1 MHIPE
6 DEAERRRL
14 NERGRE
20 ILRRKNGAVRPHRE
34 DGYVNLLNKYGT
46 KQDNSEAYKFE
57 REPVIPDMQLTGLYE
72 GNGLFSKIIDTP
84 AEEALKH
91 GFDLNLKSNEMNA
104 FVDEVLDDLEW
115 DEKATIAIKWARLY
129 GGALIVMLIDDGRGL
144 EEPVDWEHIRSID
157 ELRVYERSIVQPDYA
172 SLYQQDYGGKGV
184 GNRVSKFGQPE
195 YYYVSSIYGSFKVHE
210 SRCLVFR
217 NGVLPEQTSNA
228 TYLFWGMPEYVR
240 IRRALRETVTAH
252 TDSVKLLE
260 RSVQAIYSM
269 KGLASLL
276 TTDDGENQVLKRL
289 QLVDTSRG
297 LLNSIAID
305 SEGEQYDFKT
315 FQFSGVKDVI
325 DATCN
330 MLSAL
335 TNIPQTILFGRSPA
349 GMNATGDSDF
359 ESYYNFVEKIQRLM
373 LKRNLRT
380 LLDVVF
386 RAGIASGDVA
396 EEPDYKLE
404 FKPLWS
410 LSDTEQATVDQ
421 TKAQTALVKAQTA
434 QAYVDMQA
442 LDPTEVRRRLAS
454 DEEFD
459 VEDIISED
467 DEDDLLQSL
476 LGTEPSALSD
486 VEAARKNLEQG
497 QTPGGAEQSV
507 LAESHKDAANAENWV
522 TINGT
527 HVLIDENGVAQSGGK
542 LKGKEFKGAKS
553 QKSSEASKTS
563 PTEPPSAKNSPDA
576 VFAKTGYKPSYTQ
589 NEQWAMQTQEAAASY
604 LSEKCGYGYD
614 QCMGLI
620 GSGKAIDEAKNNINK
635 RYVDVAERYENASD
649 SQKRVMDLST
659 EDLARDQAEAW
670 ALNIDPSLNL
680 SSGWQ
685 RFVALHDLNDKPQ
698 ILDDNEFERVSN
710 QSEFGKLYRGVR
722 DGFNVS
728 ASDIIRDTMYGDKT
742 YIGQG
747 RPDGFYTSTQK
758 ETAVDYGHGN
768 YMTLCLSPKAKAIDE
783 QELNRLASTEYL
795 GIAPEVVA
803 YSLGYNAVVRR
814 NAPDGA
820 WVDNGSGKKQEDDH
834 IIFLTREAM
843 CFPESTSPRA
853 DAADTD
859 RGVGVLVVQDGRF
872 LCGTR
877 LKGGSVGGPGGH
889 IEAGE
894 SPEDAAIR
902 ETQEEFGIT
911 PKDLMPVAFLSDL
924 KPPYCPSHVFLCT
937 DFDGSIRCA
946 DGEMTSPGFITAEK
960 VAELS
965 TQNPERLFSPFAQSI
980 TALLDVLSSNP
991 GLTSEVQN
999 AKMKDRMDF
1008 NEADHPRD
1016 ENGQFA
1022 ESEGSSSGSIESGP
1036 AVSPEGENVPCT
1048 GFASPARLED
1058 HATRHGLA
1066 EMDFATKEEY
1076 QQKGI
1081 DFLKQPCGGDVIGYA
1096 RPDGVVV
1103 RFNTKTTEYATGVP
1117 GGPLKTYMKAKCNR
1131 KTGEARPE
1139 VAMKYY
1145 EFNREKDLKEED
1157 DEQGS

>member
-91 GFDLNLKSNEMNA
+91 GFDLNLKSDELNA
-104 FVDEVLDDLEW
+104 FVEDALDDLEW
-115 DEKATIAIKWARLY
+115 EERAATAIKWTRLY

-410 LSDTEQATVDQ
+410 LSDTEQAAVDQ

-476 LGTEPSALSD
+476 LGTEPSTMSD
-486 VEAARKNLEQG
+486 VEAAQKNIEQG
-497 QTPGGAEQSV
+497 QAPGGEEQS
-507 LAESHKDAANAENWV
+507 A
-522 TINGT
+522 T
-527 HVLIDENGVAQSGGK
+527 VA
-542 LKGKEFKGAKS
+542 
-553 QKSSEASKTS
+553 
-563 PTEPPSAKNSPDA
+563 PTATPPTTN
-576 VFAKTGYKPSYTQ
+576 
-589 NEQWAMQTQEAAASY
+589 
-604 LSEKCGYGYD
+604 
-614 QCMGLI
+614 
-620 GSGKAIDEAKNNINK
+620 
-635 RYVDVAERYENASD
+635 
-649 SQKRVMDLST
+649 
-659 EDLARDQAEAW
+659 
-670 ALNIDPSLNL
+670 
-680 SSGWQ
+680 
-685 RFVALHDLNDKPQ
+685 
-698 ILDDNEFERVSN
+698 
-710 QSEFGKLYRGVR
+710 
-722 DGFNVS
+722 
-728 ASDIIRDTMYGDKT
+728 
-742 YIGQG
+742 
-747 RPDGFYTSTQK
+747 
-758 ETAVDYGHGN
+758 
-768 YMTLCLSPKAKAIDE
+768 
-783 QELNRLASTEYL
+783 
-795 GIAPEVVA
+795 
-803 YSLGYNAVVRR
+803 
-814 NAPDGA
+814 
-820 WVDNGSGKKQEDDH
+820 
-834 IIFLTREAM
+834 
-843 CFPESTSPRA
+843 A
-853 DAADTD
+853 DATDTD
-859 RGVGVLVVQDGRF
+859 YGVGVLVVQDGRF

-877 LKGGSVGGPGGH
+877 LKGGSGGGPGGH

-965 TQNPERLFSPFAQSI
+965 TQNPERLFPPFAQSI

-991 GLTSEVQN
+991 GLTSDAQN

-1022 ESEGSSSGSIESGP
+1022 EGEGSSSGSTESGP

-1066 EMDFATKEEY
+1066 EMGFATKEEY

>member
-91 GFDLNLKSNEMNA
+91 GFDLNLKSDELNA
-104 FVDEVLDDLEW
+104 FVEDALDDLEW
-115 DEKATIAIKWARLY
+115 EEKAATAIKWARLY

-157 ELRVYERSIVQPDYA
+157 ELRVYERSIVQPDYT

-410 LSDTEQATVDQ
+410 LSDTEQAAVDQ

-476 LGTEPSALSD
+476 LGTEPSTMSD
-486 VEAARKNLEQG
+486 VEAAQKNIEQG
-497 QTPGGAEQSV
+497 QAPGGEEQS
-507 LAESHKDAANAENWV
+507 A
-522 TINGT
+522 T
-527 HVLIDENGVAQSGGK
+527 VA
-542 LKGKEFKGAKS
+542 
-553 QKSSEASKTS
+553 
-563 PTEPPSAKNSPDA
+563 PTATPPATN
-576 VFAKTGYKPSYTQ
+576 
-589 NEQWAMQTQEAAASY
+589 
-604 LSEKCGYGYD
+604 
-614 QCMGLI
+614 
-620 GSGKAIDEAKNNINK
+620 
-635 RYVDVAERYENASD
+635 
-649 SQKRVMDLST
+649 
-659 EDLARDQAEAW
+659 
-670 ALNIDPSLNL
+670 
-680 SSGWQ
+680 
-685 RFVALHDLNDKPQ
+685 
-698 ILDDNEFERVSN
+698 
-710 QSEFGKLYRGVR
+710 
-722 DGFNVS
+722 
-728 ASDIIRDTMYGDKT
+728 
-742 YIGQG
+742 
-747 RPDGFYTSTQK
+747 
-758 ETAVDYGHGN
+758 
-768 YMTLCLSPKAKAIDE
+768 
-783 QELNRLASTEYL
+783 
-795 GIAPEVVA
+795 
-803 YSLGYNAVVRR
+803 
-814 NAPDGA
+814 
-820 WVDNGSGKKQEDDH
+820 
-834 IIFLTREAM
+834 
-843 CFPESTSPRA
+843 A
-853 DAADTD
+853 DATDTD
-859 RGVGVLVVQDGRF
+859 YGVGVLVVQDGRF

-965 TQNPERLFSPFAQSI
+965 TQNPERLFPPFAQSI
-980 TALLDVLSSNP
+980 TALFDVLSSNP
-991 GLTSEVQN
+991 GLTSDAQN

-1022 ESEGSSSGSIESGP
+1022 EGEGSSSGSTESGP
-1036 AVSPEGENVPCT
+1036 AASPEGENVPCT

-1066 EMDFATKEEY
+1066 EMGFATKEEY

>member
-91 GFDLNLKSNEMNA
+91 GFDLNLKSDELNA
-104 FVDEVLDDLEW
+104 FVEDALDDLEW
-115 DEKATIAIKWARLY
+115 EERAATAIKWARLY

-467 DEDDLLQSL
+467 DEDNLLQSL
-476 LGTEPSALSD
+476 LGTEPSTMSD
-486 VEAARKNLEQG
+486 VEAAQKNIEQG
-497 QTPGGAEQSV
+497 QAPGGEEQS
-507 LAESHKDAANAENWV
+507 A
-522 TINGT
+522 T
-527 HVLIDENGVAQSGGK
+527 VA
-542 LKGKEFKGAKS
+542 
-553 QKSSEASKTS
+553 
-563 PTEPPSAKNSPDA
+563 PTATPPTTN
-576 VFAKTGYKPSYTQ
+576 
-589 NEQWAMQTQEAAASY
+589 
-604 LSEKCGYGYD
+604 
-614 QCMGLI
+614 
-620 GSGKAIDEAKNNINK
+620 
-635 RYVDVAERYENASD
+635 
-649 SQKRVMDLST
+649 
-659 EDLARDQAEAW
+659 
-670 ALNIDPSLNL
+670 
-680 SSGWQ
+680 
-685 RFVALHDLNDKPQ
+685 
-698 ILDDNEFERVSN
+698 
-710 QSEFGKLYRGVR
+710 
-722 DGFNVS
+722 
-728 ASDIIRDTMYGDKT
+728 
-742 YIGQG
+742 
-747 RPDGFYTSTQK
+747 
-758 ETAVDYGHGN
+758 
-768 YMTLCLSPKAKAIDE
+768 
-783 QELNRLASTEYL
+783 
-795 GIAPEVVA
+795 
-803 YSLGYNAVVRR
+803 
-814 NAPDGA
+814 
-820 WVDNGSGKKQEDDH
+820 
-834 IIFLTREAM
+834 
-843 CFPESTSPRA
+843 A

-859 RGVGVLVVQDGRF
+859 YGVGVLVVQDGRF

-902 ETQEEFGIT
+902 ETREEFGIT

-937 DFDGSIRCA
+937 DFNGSIRCA

-965 TQNPERLFSPFAQSI
+965 TQNPERLFPPFAQSI
-980 TALLDVLSSNP
+980 TALLDALSSNP
-991 GLTSEVQN
+991 GLTSDAQN

-1022 ESEGSSSGSIESGP
+1022 EGEGSSSGSTESGP

-1066 EMDFATKEEY
+1066 EMGFATKEEY

-1145 EFNREKDLKEED
+1145 EFNREKDLKEVD

>member
-91 GFDLNLKSNEMNA
+91 GFDLNLKSDELNA
-104 FVDEVLDDLEW
+104 FVEDALDDLEW
-115 DEKATIAIKWARLY
+115 EEKAATAIKWARLY

-386 RAGIASGDVA
+386 RAGIASGDVT

-404 FKPLWS
+404 FNPLWS

-476 LGTEPSALSD
+476 LGTEPSTMSD
-486 VEAARKNLEQG
+486 VEAAQKNIEQG
-497 QTPGGAEQSV
+497 QAPGGEEQSATV
-507 LAESHKDAANAENWV
+507 APTATPPTTNVDA
-522 TINGT
+522 T
-527 HVLIDENGVAQSGGK
+527 
-542 LKGKEFKGAKS
+542 
-553 QKSSEASKTS
+553 
-563 PTEPPSAKNSPDA
+563 
-576 VFAKTGYKPSYTQ
+576 
-589 NEQWAMQTQEAAASY
+589 
-604 LSEKCGYGYD
+604 
-614 QCMGLI
+614 
-620 GSGKAIDEAKNNINK
+620 
-635 RYVDVAERYENASD
+635 
-649 SQKRVMDLST
+649 
-659 EDLARDQAEAW
+659 
-670 ALNIDPSLNL
+670 
-680 SSGWQ
+680 
-685 RFVALHDLNDKPQ
+685 
-698 ILDDNEFERVSN
+698 
-710 QSEFGKLYRGVR
+710 
-722 DGFNVS
+722 
-728 ASDIIRDTMYGDKT
+728 
-742 YIGQG
+742 
-747 RPDGFYTSTQK
+747 
-758 ETAVDYGHGN
+758 
-768 YMTLCLSPKAKAIDE
+768 
-783 QELNRLASTEYL
+783 
-795 GIAPEVVA
+795 
-803 YSLGYNAVVRR
+803 
-814 NAPDGA
+814 
-820 WVDNGSGKKQEDDH
+820 
-834 IIFLTREAM
+834 
-843 CFPESTSPRA
+843 
-853 DAADTD
+853 DTD
-859 RGVGVLVVQDGRF
+859 YGVGVLVVQDGRF

-965 TQNPERLFSPFAQSI
+965 TQNPERLFPPFAQSI

-991 GLTSEVQN
+991 GLTSDAQN
-999 AKMKDRMDF
+999 AKMKNRMDF

-1022 ESEGSSSGSIESGP
+1022 EGEGSSSGSTESGP

-1066 EMDFATKEEY
+1066 EMGFATKEEY

-1145 EFNREKDLKEED
+1145 EFNREKDLKEVD

>member
-91 GFDLNLKSNEMNA
+91 GFDLNLKSDELNA
-104 FVDEVLDDLEW
+104 FVEDALDDLEW
-115 DEKATIAIKWARLY
+115 EEKAATAIKWARLY

-410 LSDTEQATVDQ
+410 LSDTEQAAVDQ

-476 LGTEPSALSD
+476 LGTEPSAMSD
-486 VEAARKNLEQG
+486 VEAAQKNIEQG
-497 QTPGGAEQSV
+497 QAPGGEEQS
-507 LAESHKDAANAENWV
+507 A
-522 TINGT
+522 T
-527 HVLIDENGVAQSGGK
+527 VA
-542 LKGKEFKGAKS
+542 
-553 QKSSEASKTS
+553 
-563 PTEPPSAKNSPDA
+563 PTATPPTTN
-576 VFAKTGYKPSYTQ
+576 
-589 NEQWAMQTQEAAASY
+589 
-604 LSEKCGYGYD
+604 
-614 QCMGLI
+614 
-620 GSGKAIDEAKNNINK
+620 
-635 RYVDVAERYENASD
+635 
-649 SQKRVMDLST
+649 
-659 EDLARDQAEAW
+659 
-670 ALNIDPSLNL
+670 
-680 SSGWQ
+680 
-685 RFVALHDLNDKPQ
+685 
-698 ILDDNEFERVSN
+698 
-710 QSEFGKLYRGVR
+710 
-722 DGFNVS
+722 
-728 ASDIIRDTMYGDKT
+728 
-742 YIGQG
+742 
-747 RPDGFYTSTQK
+747 
-758 ETAVDYGHGN
+758 
-768 YMTLCLSPKAKAIDE
+768 
-783 QELNRLASTEYL
+783 
-795 GIAPEVVA
+795 
-803 YSLGYNAVVRR
+803 
-814 NAPDGA
+814 
-820 WVDNGSGKKQEDDH
+820 
-834 IIFLTREAM
+834 
-843 CFPESTSPRA
+843 A
-853 DAADTD
+853 DATDTD
-859 RGVGVLVVQDGRF
+859 YGVGVLVVQDGRF

-965 TQNPERLFSPFAQSI
+965 TQNPERLFLPFAQSI

-991 GLTSEVQN
+991 GLTSDAQN

-1016 ENGQFA
+1016 ESGQFA
-1022 ESEGSSSGSIESGP
+1022 EGEGSSSGSTESGP

-1066 EMDFATKEEY
+1066 DMGFATKEEY

-1131 KTGEARPE
+1131 KTGEERPE

-1145 EFNREKDLKEED
+1145 EFNREKDLKEVD

>member
-91 GFDLNLKSNEMNA
+91 GFDLNLKSDEVNA
-104 FVDEVLDDLEW
+104 FVEDALDDLEW
-115 DEKATIAIKWARLY
+115 EEKAATAIKWARLY

-380 LLDVVF
+380 LLDIVF
-386 RAGIASGDVA
+386 RAGIASGDVT

-404 FKPLWS
+404 FNPLWS

-467 DEDDLLQSL
+467 DENDLLQSL
-476 LGTEPSALSD
+476 LGTEPSAMSD
-486 VEAARKNLEQG
+486 VEAAQKNIEQG
-497 QTPGGAEQSV
+497 QAPGGEEQS
-507 LAESHKDAANAENWV
+507 A
-522 TINGT
+522 T
-527 HVLIDENGVAQSGGK
+527 VA
-542 LKGKEFKGAKS
+542 
-553 QKSSEASKTS
+553 
-563 PTEPPSAKNSPDA
+563 PTATPPTTN
-576 VFAKTGYKPSYTQ
+576 
-589 NEQWAMQTQEAAASY
+589 
-604 LSEKCGYGYD
+604 
-614 QCMGLI
+614 
-620 GSGKAIDEAKNNINK
+620 
-635 RYVDVAERYENASD
+635 
-649 SQKRVMDLST
+649 
-659 EDLARDQAEAW
+659 
-670 ALNIDPSLNL
+670 
-680 SSGWQ
+680 
-685 RFVALHDLNDKPQ
+685 
-698 ILDDNEFERVSN
+698 
-710 QSEFGKLYRGVR
+710 
-722 DGFNVS
+722 
-728 ASDIIRDTMYGDKT
+728 
-742 YIGQG
+742 
-747 RPDGFYTSTQK
+747 
-758 ETAVDYGHGN
+758 
-768 YMTLCLSPKAKAIDE
+768 
-783 QELNRLASTEYL
+783 
-795 GIAPEVVA
+795 
-803 YSLGYNAVVRR
+803 
-814 NAPDGA
+814 
-820 WVDNGSGKKQEDDH
+820 
-834 IIFLTREAM
+834 
-843 CFPESTSPRA
+843 A

-859 RGVGVLVVQDGRF
+859 CGVGVLVVQDGRF

-937 DFDGSIRCA
+937 DFDGSIRCT

-965 TQNPERLFSPFAQSI
+965 TQNPERLFPPFAQSI
-980 TALLDVLSSNP
+980 TTLLDVLSSNP
-991 GLTSEVQN
+991 GLTSDAQN

-1022 ESEGSSSGSIESGP
+1022 EGEGSSSGSTESGP

-1066 EMDFATKEEY
+1066 EMGFATKEEY

-1131 KTGEARPE
+1131 KTGEAQPE

>member
-91 GFDLNLKSNEMNA
+91 GFDLNLKSDELNA
-104 FVDEVLDDLEW
+104 FVEDALDDLEW
-115 DEKATIAIKWARLY
+115 EERAATAIKWARLY

-184 GNRVSKFGQPE
+184 GNRESKFGQPE

-476 LGTEPSALSD
+476 LGTEPSTMSD
-486 VEAARKNLEQG
+486 VEATQKNIEQG
-497 QTPGGAEQSV
+497 KAPGGEEQS
-507 LAESHKDAANAENWV
+507 A
-522 TINGT
+522 T
-527 HVLIDENGVAQSGGK
+527 VA
-542 LKGKEFKGAKS
+542 
-553 QKSSEASKTS
+553 
-563 PTEPPSAKNSPDA
+563 PTATPPTTN
-576 VFAKTGYKPSYTQ
+576 
-589 NEQWAMQTQEAAASY
+589 
-604 LSEKCGYGYD
+604 
-614 QCMGLI
+614 
-620 GSGKAIDEAKNNINK
+620 
-635 RYVDVAERYENASD
+635 
-649 SQKRVMDLST
+649 
-659 EDLARDQAEAW
+659 
-670 ALNIDPSLNL
+670 
-680 SSGWQ
+680 
-685 RFVALHDLNDKPQ
+685 
-698 ILDDNEFERVSN
+698 
-710 QSEFGKLYRGVR
+710 
-722 DGFNVS
+722 
-728 ASDIIRDTMYGDKT
+728 
-742 YIGQG
+742 
-747 RPDGFYTSTQK
+747 
-758 ETAVDYGHGN
+758 
-768 YMTLCLSPKAKAIDE
+768 
-783 QELNRLASTEYL
+783 
-795 GIAPEVVA
+795 
-803 YSLGYNAVVRR
+803 
-814 NAPDGA
+814 
-820 WVDNGSGKKQEDDH
+820 
-834 IIFLTREAM
+834 
-843 CFPESTSPRA
+843 A

-859 RGVGVLVVQDGRF
+859 YGVGVLVVQDGRF

-889 IEAGE
+889 MEAGE

-902 ETQEEFGIT
+902 ETREEFGIT

-946 DGEMTSPGFITAEK
+946 DGEMASPGFITAEK

-965 TQNPERLFSPFAQSI
+965 TQNPERLFPPFAQSI
-980 TALLDVLSSNP
+980 AALLDVLSSNP
-991 GLTSEVQN
+991 GLTSDAQN

-1022 ESEGSSSGSIESGP
+1022 EGEGSSSGSTESGP
-1036 AVSPEGENVPCT
+1036 AVSPEGENASCK
-1048 GFASPARLED
+1048 GFAAPEKKTVHFTKHGAEFGFSTED
-1058 HATRHGLA
+1058 
-1066 EMDFATKEEY
+1066 EY
-1076 QQKGI
+1076 EAAADK
-1081 DFLKQPCGGDVIGYA
+1081 FLQQPCGGDVIGYST
-1096 RPDGVVV
+1096 PKGKIV
-1103 RFNTKTTEYATGVP
+1103 RFNVKTTEYASGFP
-1117 GGPLKTYMKAKCNR
+1117 GQNICTYMKPKCGSGGVAK
-1131 KTGEARPE
+1131 PDM
-1139 VAMKYY
+1139 AMAYY
-1145 EFNREKDLKEED
+1145 NKFKEKD
-1157 DEQGS
+1157 GV

>member
-91 GFDLNLKSNEMNA
+91 GFDLNLKSDELNA
-104 FVDEVLDDLEW
+104 FVEDALDDLEW
-115 DEKATIAIKWARLY
+115 EERAATAIKWARLY

-410 LSDTEQATVDQ
+410 LSDTEQAAVDQ

-476 LGTEPSALSD
+476 LGTEPSTMSD
-486 VEAARKNLEQG
+486 VEAAQKNIEQG
-497 QTPGGAEQSV
+497 QAPGGEEQS
-507 LAESHKDAANAENWV
+507 A
-522 TINGT
+522 T
-527 HVLIDENGVAQSGGK
+527 VA
-542 LKGKEFKGAKS
+542 
-553 QKSSEASKTS
+553 
-563 PTEPPSAKNSPDA
+563 PTATPPATN
-576 VFAKTGYKPSYTQ
+576 
-589 NEQWAMQTQEAAASY
+589 
-604 LSEKCGYGYD
+604 
-614 QCMGLI
+614 
-620 GSGKAIDEAKNNINK
+620 
-635 RYVDVAERYENASD
+635 
-649 SQKRVMDLST
+649 
-659 EDLARDQAEAW
+659 
-670 ALNIDPSLNL
+670 
-680 SSGWQ
+680 
-685 RFVALHDLNDKPQ
+685 
-698 ILDDNEFERVSN
+698 
-710 QSEFGKLYRGVR
+710 
-722 DGFNVS
+722 
-728 ASDIIRDTMYGDKT
+728 
-742 YIGQG
+742 
-747 RPDGFYTSTQK
+747 
-758 ETAVDYGHGN
+758 
-768 YMTLCLSPKAKAIDE
+768 
-783 QELNRLASTEYL
+783 
-795 GIAPEVVA
+795 
-803 YSLGYNAVVRR
+803 
-814 NAPDGA
+814 
-820 WVDNGSGKKQEDDH
+820 
-834 IIFLTREAM
+834 
-843 CFPESTSPRA
+843 A
-853 DAADTD
+853 DATDTD
-859 RGVGVLVVQDGRF
+859 YGVGVLVVQDGRF

-946 DGEMTSPGFITAEK
+946 DGEMISPGFITAEK

-965 TQNPERLFSPFAQSI
+965 TQNPERLFPPFAQSI

-991 GLTSEVQN
+991 GLTSDAQN

-1022 ESEGSSSGSIESGP
+1022 EGEGSGSGSTESGP

-1066 EMDFATKEEY
+1066 EMGFATKEEY

-1117 GGPLKTYMKAKCNR
+1117 GGLLKTYMKAKCNR

-1145 EFNREKDLKEED
+1145 EFNKEKDLKEED

>member
-115 DEKATIAIKWARLY
+115 DEKATTAIKWARLY

-386 RAGIASGDVA
+386 RAGIASGEVA

-404 FKPLWS
+404 FKPMWS
-410 LSDTEQATVDQ
+410 LSDTEQAAVDQ

-476 LGTEPSALSD
+476 LGTEPSAMSD
-486 VEAARKNLEQG
+486 VEAAQKNIEQG
-497 QTPGGAEQSV
+497 QAPGGEEQS
-507 LAESHKDAANAENWV
+507 A
-522 TINGT
+522 T
-527 HVLIDENGVAQSGGK
+527 VA
-542 LKGKEFKGAKS
+542 
-553 QKSSEASKTS
+553 
-563 PTEPPSAKNSPDA
+563 PTATPPTTN
-576 VFAKTGYKPSYTQ
+576 
-589 NEQWAMQTQEAAASY
+589 
-604 LSEKCGYGYD
+604 
-614 QCMGLI
+614 
-620 GSGKAIDEAKNNINK
+620 
-635 RYVDVAERYENASD
+635 
-649 SQKRVMDLST
+649 
-659 EDLARDQAEAW
+659 
-670 ALNIDPSLNL
+670 
-680 SSGWQ
+680 
-685 RFVALHDLNDKPQ
+685 
-698 ILDDNEFERVSN
+698 
-710 QSEFGKLYRGVR
+710 
-722 DGFNVS
+722 
-728 ASDIIRDTMYGDKT
+728 
-742 YIGQG
+742 
-747 RPDGFYTSTQK
+747 
-758 ETAVDYGHGN
+758 
-768 YMTLCLSPKAKAIDE
+768 
-783 QELNRLASTEYL
+783 
-795 GIAPEVVA
+795 
-803 YSLGYNAVVRR
+803 
-814 NAPDGA
+814 
-820 WVDNGSGKKQEDDH
+820 
-834 IIFLTREAM
+834 
-843 CFPESTSPRA
+843 A

-859 RGVGVLVVQDGRF
+859 YGVGVLVVQDGRF

-965 TQNPERLFSPFAQSI
+965 TQNPERLFLPFAQSI

-991 GLTSEVQN
+991 GLTSDAQN

-1022 ESEGSSSGSIESGP
+1022 EGKGSSSGSTESGP

-1066 EMDFATKEEY
+1066 DMGFATKEEY

>member
-91 GFDLNLKSNEMNA
+91 GFDLNLKSDELNA
-104 FVDEVLDDLEW
+104 FVEDALDDLEW
-115 DEKATIAIKWARLY
+115 EEKAATAIKWARLY

-386 RAGIASGDVA
+386 RAGIASGDVT

-404 FKPLWS
+404 FNPLWS
-410 LSDTEQATVDQ
+410 LSDTEQAAVDQ

-467 DEDDLLQSL
+467 DEDDLVQSL
-476 LGTEPSALSD
+476 LGTEPSAMSD
-486 VEAARKNLEQG
+486 VEAAQKNLEQG
-497 QTPGGAEQSV
+497 QAPGGEEQS
-507 LAESHKDAANAENWV
+507 A
-522 TINGT
+522 T
-527 HVLIDENGVAQSGGK
+527 VA
-542 LKGKEFKGAKS
+542 
-553 QKSSEASKTS
+553 
-563 PTEPPSAKNSPDA
+563 PTATPPTTN
-576 VFAKTGYKPSYTQ
+576 
-589 NEQWAMQTQEAAASY
+589 
-604 LSEKCGYGYD
+604 
-614 QCMGLI
+614 
-620 GSGKAIDEAKNNINK
+620 
-635 RYVDVAERYENASD
+635 
-649 SQKRVMDLST
+649 
-659 EDLARDQAEAW
+659 
-670 ALNIDPSLNL
+670 
-680 SSGWQ
+680 
-685 RFVALHDLNDKPQ
+685 
-698 ILDDNEFERVSN
+698 
-710 QSEFGKLYRGVR
+710 
-722 DGFNVS
+722 
-728 ASDIIRDTMYGDKT
+728 
-742 YIGQG
+742 
-747 RPDGFYTSTQK
+747 
-758 ETAVDYGHGN
+758 
-768 YMTLCLSPKAKAIDE
+768 
-783 QELNRLASTEYL
+783 
-795 GIAPEVVA
+795 
-803 YSLGYNAVVRR
+803 
-814 NAPDGA
+814 
-820 WVDNGSGKKQEDDH
+820 
-834 IIFLTREAM
+834 
-843 CFPESTSPRA
+843 A
-853 DAADTD
+853 DATDTD
-859 RGVGVLVVQDGRF
+859 YGVGVLVVQDGRF

-902 ETQEEFGIT
+902 ETREEFGIT

-946 DGEMTSPGFITAEK
+946 DGEMASPGFITAEK

-965 TQNPERLFSPFAQSI
+965 TQNPERLFPPFAKSI

-991 GLTSEVQN
+991 GLTSEAQN

-1016 ENGQFA
+1016 ESGQFA
-1022 ESEGSSSGSIESGP
+1022 ESEGRGSGSAESGP
-1036 AVSPEGENVPCT
+1036 AVSPEGENAPCT
-1048 GFASPARLED
+1048 GFASSARLED

-1066 EMDFATKEEY
+1066 EMGCATKEEY

-1081 DFLKQPCGGDVIGYA
+1081 DFLKQPCDGDVVGYA

-1139 VAMKYY
+1139 AAMKYY
-1145 EFNREKDLKEED
+1145 EFNRGKDLKEED

>member
-91 GFDLNLKSNEMNA
+91 GFDLNLKSDELNA
-104 FVDEVLDDLEW
+104 FVEDALDDLEW
-115 DEKATIAIKWARLY
+115 EEKAATAIKWARLY

-410 LSDTEQATVDQ
+410 LSDTEQAAVDQ

-476 LGTEPSALSD
+476 LGTEPSTMSD
-486 VEAARKNLEQG
+486 VEAAQKNIEQG
-497 QTPGGAEQSV
+497 QAPGGEEQS
-507 LAESHKDAANAENWV
+507 
-522 TINGT
+522 TT
-527 HVLIDENGVAQSGGK
+527 VA
-542 LKGKEFKGAKS
+542 
-553 QKSSEASKTS
+553 
-563 PTEPPSAKNSPDA
+563 PTATPPTTN
-576 VFAKTGYKPSYTQ
+576 
-589 NEQWAMQTQEAAASY
+589 
-604 LSEKCGYGYD
+604 
-614 QCMGLI
+614 
-620 GSGKAIDEAKNNINK
+620 
-635 RYVDVAERYENASD
+635 
-649 SQKRVMDLST
+649 
-659 EDLARDQAEAW
+659 
-670 ALNIDPSLNL
+670 
-680 SSGWQ
+680 
-685 RFVALHDLNDKPQ
+685 
-698 ILDDNEFERVSN
+698 
-710 QSEFGKLYRGVR
+710 
-722 DGFNVS
+722 
-728 ASDIIRDTMYGDKT
+728 
-742 YIGQG
+742 
-747 RPDGFYTSTQK
+747 
-758 ETAVDYGHGN
+758 
-768 YMTLCLSPKAKAIDE
+768 
-783 QELNRLASTEYL
+783 
-795 GIAPEVVA
+795 
-803 YSLGYNAVVRR
+803 
-814 NAPDGA
+814 
-820 WVDNGSGKKQEDDH
+820 
-834 IIFLTREAM
+834 
-843 CFPESTSPRA
+843 A
-853 DAADTD
+853 DATDTD
-859 RGVGVLVVQDGRF
+859 YGVGVLVVQDGRF

-965 TQNPERLFSPFAQSI
+965 TQNPERLFPPFAQSI

-991 GLTSEVQN
+991 GLTSDAQN

-1022 ESEGSSSGSIESGP
+1022 EGEGSSSGSTESGP

-1066 EMDFATKEEY
+1066 EMGFATKEEY

-1117 GGPLKTYMKAKCNR
+1117 GGLLKTYMKAKCNR

-1145 EFNREKDLKEED
+1145 EFNKEKDLKEED

>member
-91 GFDLNLKSNEMNA
+91 GFDLNLKSDELNA
-104 FVDEVLDDLEW
+104 FVEDALDDLEW
-115 DEKATIAIKWARLY
+115 EERAATAIKWARLY

-195 YYYVSSIYGSFKVHE
+195 YYFVSSIYGSFKVHE

-410 LSDTEQATVDQ
+410 LSDTEQAAVDQ

-476 LGTEPSALSD
+476 LGTEPSTMSD
-486 VEAARKNLEQG
+486 VEAAQKNIEQG
-497 QTPGGAEQSV
+497 QAPGGEEQS
-507 LAESHKDAANAENWV
+507 A
-522 TINGT
+522 T
-527 HVLIDENGVAQSGGK
+527 VA
-542 LKGKEFKGAKS
+542 
-553 QKSSEASKTS
+553 
-563 PTEPPSAKNSPDA
+563 PTATPPATN
-576 VFAKTGYKPSYTQ
+576 
-589 NEQWAMQTQEAAASY
+589 
-604 LSEKCGYGYD
+604 
-614 QCMGLI
+614 
-620 GSGKAIDEAKNNINK
+620 
-635 RYVDVAERYENASD
+635 
-649 SQKRVMDLST
+649 
-659 EDLARDQAEAW
+659 
-670 ALNIDPSLNL
+670 
-680 SSGWQ
+680 
-685 RFVALHDLNDKPQ
+685 
-698 ILDDNEFERVSN
+698 
-710 QSEFGKLYRGVR
+710 
-722 DGFNVS
+722 
-728 ASDIIRDTMYGDKT
+728 
-742 YIGQG
+742 
-747 RPDGFYTSTQK
+747 
-758 ETAVDYGHGN
+758 
-768 YMTLCLSPKAKAIDE
+768 
-783 QELNRLASTEYL
+783 
-795 GIAPEVVA
+795 
-803 YSLGYNAVVRR
+803 
-814 NAPDGA
+814 
-820 WVDNGSGKKQEDDH
+820 
-834 IIFLTREAM
+834 
-843 CFPESTSPRA
+843 A
-853 DAADTD
+853 DATDTD
-859 RGVGVLVVQDGRF
+859 YGVGVLVVQDGRF

-937 DFDGSIRCA
+937 DFDGSIQCA

-965 TQNPERLFSPFAQSI
+965 TQNPERLFPPFAQSI
-980 TALLDVLSSNP
+980 IALLDVLSSNP
-991 GLTSEVQN
+991 GLTSDAQN

-1022 ESEGSSSGSIESGP
+1022 EGEGSSSGSTESGP

-1066 EMDFATKEEY
+1066 EMGFATKEEY

-1145 EFNREKDLKEED
+1145 EFNREKDLKEEN

>member
-91 GFDLNLKSNEMNA
+91 GFDLNLKSDELNA
-104 FVDEVLDDLEW
+104 FVEDALDDLEW
-115 DEKATIAIKWARLY
+115 EEKAATAIKWARLY

-210 SRCLVFR
+210 NRCLVFR

-410 LSDTEQATVDQ
+410 LSDTEQAAVDQ

-476 LGTEPSALSD
+476 LGTEPSAMSD
-486 VEAARKNLEQG
+486 VEAAQKNIEQG
-497 QTPGGAEQSV
+497 QAPGGEEQSATV
-507 LAESHKDAANAENWV
+507 APTATPPTTNADAAEDENWV

-527 HVLIDENGVAQSGGK
+527 HVLIDENGVAQGGGK
-542 LKGKEFKGAKS
+542 LKGMSFKDAKS
-553 QKSSEASKTS
+553 QKGHSSETKSTAFS
-563 PTEPPSAKNSPDA
+563 PATKGLDESYTGSLDAARKFNKQLYESHPEAFGSEDVFDENCRAVYDKRFGSVKFLYENAEGEEKNLYKKVSFEEWKKMDYENQA
-576 VFAKTGYKPSYTQ
+576 HSYVDYDDFKKSYTDYYNEYAEKGSVVDGLNIYHNGAAKTGY
-589 NEQWAMQTQEAAASY
+589 
-604 LSEKCGYGYD
+604 
-614 QCMGLI
+614 
-620 GSGKAIDEAKNNINK
+620 GKAKGARKELDEK
-635 RYVDVAERYENASD
+635 YG
-649 SQKRVMDLST
+649 LSKF
-659 EDLARDQAEAW
+659 
-670 ALNIDPSLNL
+670 I
-680 SSGWQ
+680 
-685 RFVALHDLNDKPQ
+685 
-698 ILDDNEFERVSN
+698 DDNPDIHYS
-710 QSEFGKLYRGVR
+710 GGTLYRGVKSNASQVKQIQKALESGGTIDMR
-722 DGFNVS
+722 GCSSWTTQEYIAKDFCENSLKGS
-728 ASDIIRDTMYGDKT
+728 ASAKHVVFIEEGNKERNAMPYPYSSTGFMIQNEVLYSGTAKFKPVKAEEKDGTMYV
-742 YIGQG
+742 Y
-747 RPDGFYTSTQK
+747 
-758 ETAVDYGHGN
+758 V
-768 YMTLCLSPKAKAIDE
+768 
-783 QELNRLASTEYL
+783 
-795 GIAPEVVA
+795 
-803 YSLGYNAVVRR
+803 
-814 NAPDGA
+814 
-820 WVDNGSGKKQEDDH
+820 
-834 IIFLTREAM
+834 
-843 CFPESTSPRA
+843 
-853 DAADTD
+853 
-859 RGVGVLVVQDGRF
+859 
-872 LCGTR
+872 
-877 LKGGSVGGPGGH
+877 
-889 IEAGE
+889 
-894 SPEDAAIR
+894 
-902 ETQEEFGIT
+902 
-911 PKDLMPVAFLSDL
+911 
-924 KPPYCPSHVFLCT
+924 
-937 DFDGSIRCA
+937 
-946 DGEMTSPGFITAEK
+946 
-960 VAELS
+960 
-965 TQNPERLFSPFAQSI
+965 
-980 TALLDVLSSNP
+980 
-991 GLTSEVQN
+991 
-999 AKMKDRMDF
+999 
-1008 NEADHPRD
+1008 
-1016 ENGQFA
+1016 
-1022 ESEGSSSGSIESGP
+1022 ESE
-1036 AVSPEGENVPCT
+1036 
-1048 GFASPARLED
+1048 
-1058 HATRHGLA
+1058 
-1066 EMDFATKEEY
+1066 
-1076 QQKGI
+1076 
-1081 DFLKQPCGGDVIGYA
+1081 
-1096 RPDGVVV
+1096 
-1103 RFNTKTTEYATGVP
+1103 
-1117 GGPLKTYMKAKCNR
+1117 
-1131 KTGEARPE
+1131 
-1139 VAMKYY
+1139 
-1145 EFNREKDLKEED
+1145 
-1157 DEQGS
+1157 

>member
-91 GFDLNLKSNEMNA
+91 GFDLNLKSDEVNA
-104 FVDEVLDDLEW
+104 FVEDALDDLEW
-115 DEKATIAIKWARLY
+115 EEKAATAIKWARLY

-410 LSDTEQATVDQ
+410 LSDTEQAAVDQ
-421 TKAQTALVKAQTA
+421 TKAQTEQIKAQTA
-434 QAYVDMQA
+434 QLYVDMQA
-442 LDPTEVRRRLAS
+442 VDPSEVRSRLAS

-459 VEDIISED
+459 VEDIISGD
-467 DEDDLLQSL
+467 DENDLLKSL
-476 LGTEPSALSD
+476 LGTEPNAMSD
-486 VEAARKNLEQG
+486 VEAAQRNLEQA
-497 QTPGGAEQSV
+497 QAPGGAEQSIQ
-507 LAESHKDAANAENWV
+507 AAPPPAAN
-522 TINGT
+522 
-527 HVLIDENGVAQSGGK
+527 
-542 LKGKEFKGAKS
+542 
-553 QKSSEASKTS
+553 
-563 PTEPPSAKNSPDA
+563 
-576 VFAKTGYKPSYTQ
+576 
-589 NEQWAMQTQEAAASY
+589 
-604 LSEKCGYGYD
+604 
-614 QCMGLI
+614 
-620 GSGKAIDEAKNNINK
+620 
-635 RYVDVAERYENASD
+635 
-649 SQKRVMDLST
+649 
-659 EDLARDQAEAW
+659 
-670 ALNIDPSLNL
+670 
-680 SSGWQ
+680 
-685 RFVALHDLNDKPQ
+685 
-698 ILDDNEFERVSN
+698 
-710 QSEFGKLYRGVR
+710 
-722 DGFNVS
+722 
-728 ASDIIRDTMYGDKT
+728 
-742 YIGQG
+742 
-747 RPDGFYTSTQK
+747 
-758 ETAVDYGHGN
+758 
-768 YMTLCLSPKAKAIDE
+768 
-783 QELNRLASTEYL
+783 
-795 GIAPEVVA
+795 
-803 YSLGYNAVVRR
+803 
-814 NAPDGA
+814 
-820 WVDNGSGKKQEDDH
+820 
-834 IIFLTREAM
+834 
-843 CFPESTSPRA
+843 A

-859 RGVGVLVVQDGRF
+859 YGVGVLVIQDGRF

-877 LKGGSVGGPGGH
+877 QKEGSIGGPGGH

-911 PKDLMPVAFLSDL
+911 PKGLIPVAFLSDL
-924 KPPYCPSHVFLCT
+924 KDPYCPSHVFLCT
-937 DFDGSIRCA
+937 DFDGSIKCA

-960 VAELS
+960 MAELS
-965 TQNPERLFSPFAQSI
+965 AQTPEHLFPPFAQSI
-980 TALLDVLSSNP
+980 TALLDVLSLNP
-991 GLTSEVQN
+991 GLTSEAQN

-1022 ESEGSSSGSIESGP
+1022 ESESSGSGSTESGP
-1036 AVSPEGENVPCT
+1036 AVSPEGENAPCT
-1048 GFASPARLED
+1048 GFASPEKLKD
-1058 HATRHGLA
+1058 HATRHGLE
-1066 EMDFATKEEY
+1066 EMGIQSEEEY

-1081 DFLKQPCGGDVIGYA
+1081 DFLKQPCGGDVVGYA
-1096 RPDGVVV
+1096 RSDGSIV
-1103 RFNTKTTEYATGVP
+1103 RFNTKTTEYASGFP
-1117 GGPLKTYMKAKCNR
+1117 GGVLKTYMKAKCGKNGAPNLDKAVAYYNSR
-1131 KTGEARPE
+1131 KEAE
-1139 VAMKYY
+1139 NK
-1145 EFNREKDLKEED
+1145 
-1157 DEQGS
+1157 

>member
-91 GFDLNLKSNEMNA
+91 GFDLNLKSDELNA
-104 FVDEVLDDLEW
+104 FVEDALDDLEW
-115 DEKATIAIKWARLY
+115 EERAATAIKWARLY

-410 LSDTEQATVDQ
+410 LSDTEQAAVDQ

-476 LGTEPSALSD
+476 LGTEPSAMSD
-486 VEAARKNLEQG
+486 VEAAQKNIEQG
-497 QTPGGAEQSV
+497 QAPGGEEQSATV
-507 LAESHKDAANAENWV
+507 
-522 TINGT
+522 
-527 HVLIDENGVAQSGGK
+527 
-542 LKGKEFKGAKS
+542 
-553 QKSSEASKTS
+553 
-563 PTEPPSAKNSPDA
+563 
-576 VFAKTGYKPSYTQ
+576 
-589 NEQWAMQTQEAAASY
+589 
-604 LSEKCGYGYD
+604 
-614 QCMGLI
+614 
-620 GSGKAIDEAKNNINK
+620 
-635 RYVDVAERYENASD
+635 
-649 SQKRVMDLST
+649 
-659 EDLARDQAEAW
+659 
-670 ALNIDPSLNL
+670 
-680 SSGWQ
+680 
-685 RFVALHDLNDKPQ
+685 
-698 ILDDNEFERVSN
+698 
-710 QSEFGKLYRGVR
+710 
-722 DGFNVS
+722 
-728 ASDIIRDTMYGDKT
+728 
-742 YIGQG
+742 
-747 RPDGFYTSTQK
+747 
-758 ETAVDYGHGN
+758 
-768 YMTLCLSPKAKAIDE
+768 
-783 QELNRLASTEYL
+783 AST
-795 GIAPEVVA
+795 ATPPTT
-803 YSLGYNAVVRR
+803 N
-814 NAPDGA
+814 
-820 WVDNGSGKKQEDDH
+820 
-834 IIFLTREAM
+834 
-843 CFPESTSPRA
+843 A
-853 DAADTD
+853 DATDTD
-859 RGVGVLVVQDGRF
+859 YGVGVLVVQDGRF

-965 TQNPERLFSPFAQSI
+965 TQNPERLFPPFAQSI
-980 TALLDVLSSNP
+980 TALFDVLSSNP
-991 GLTSEVQN
+991 GLTSDAQN

-1022 ESEGSSSGSIESGP
+1022 EGEGSSSGSTESGP

-1066 EMDFATKEEY
+1066 EMGFATKEEY

-1145 EFNREKDLKEED
+1145 EFNREKDLKEKD

>member
-91 GFDLNLKSNEMNA
+91 GFDLNLKSDELNA
-104 FVDEVLDDLEW
+104 FVEDALDDLEW
-115 DEKATIAIKWARLY
+115 EERAATAIKWARLY

-240 IRRALRETVTAH
+240 IRRALRETVTAN

-410 LSDTEQATVDQ
+410 LSDTEQAAVDQ

-476 LGTEPSALSD
+476 LGTEPSAMSD
-486 VEAARKNLEQG
+486 VEAAQKNIEQG
-497 QTPGGAEQSV
+497 QAPGGEEQS
-507 LAESHKDAANAENWV
+507 A
-522 TINGT
+522 T
-527 HVLIDENGVAQSGGK
+527 VA
-542 LKGKEFKGAKS
+542 
-553 QKSSEASKTS
+553 
-563 PTEPPSAKNSPDA
+563 PTATPPTTN
-576 VFAKTGYKPSYTQ
+576 
-589 NEQWAMQTQEAAASY
+589 
-604 LSEKCGYGYD
+604 
-614 QCMGLI
+614 
-620 GSGKAIDEAKNNINK
+620 
-635 RYVDVAERYENASD
+635 
-649 SQKRVMDLST
+649 
-659 EDLARDQAEAW
+659 
-670 ALNIDPSLNL
+670 
-680 SSGWQ
+680 
-685 RFVALHDLNDKPQ
+685 
-698 ILDDNEFERVSN
+698 
-710 QSEFGKLYRGVR
+710 
-722 DGFNVS
+722 
-728 ASDIIRDTMYGDKT
+728 
-742 YIGQG
+742 
-747 RPDGFYTSTQK
+747 
-758 ETAVDYGHGN
+758 
-768 YMTLCLSPKAKAIDE
+768 
-783 QELNRLASTEYL
+783 
-795 GIAPEVVA
+795 
-803 YSLGYNAVVRR
+803 
-814 NAPDGA
+814 
-820 WVDNGSGKKQEDDH
+820 
-834 IIFLTREAM
+834 
-843 CFPESTSPRA
+843 A
-853 DAADTD
+853 DATDTD
-859 RGVGVLVVQDGRF
+859 YGVGVLVVQDGRF

-965 TQNPERLFSPFAQSI
+965 TQNPERLFPPFAQSI
-980 TALLDVLSSNP
+980 TALFDVLSSNL
-991 GLTSEVQN
+991 GLTSDAQN

-1022 ESEGSSSGSIESGP
+1022 EGEGSSSGSTESGP

-1066 EMDFATKEEY
+1066 EMGFATKEEY

>member
-91 GFDLNLKSNEMNA
+91 GFDLNLKSDELNA
-104 FVDEVLDDLEW
+104 FVEDALDDLEW
-115 DEKATIAIKWARLY
+115 EEKAATAIKWARLY

-410 LSDTEQATVDQ
+410 LSDTEQAAVDQ
-421 TKAQTALVKAQTA
+421 TKAQTALAKAQTA

-476 LGTEPSALSD
+476 LGTEPSTMSD
-486 VEAARKNLEQG
+486 VEAAQKNIEQG
-497 QTPGGAEQSV
+497 QAPGGEEQS
-507 LAESHKDAANAENWV
+507 A
-522 TINGT
+522 T
-527 HVLIDENGVAQSGGK
+527 VA
-542 LKGKEFKGAKS
+542 
-553 QKSSEASKTS
+553 
-563 PTEPPSAKNSPDA
+563 PTATPPATN
-576 VFAKTGYKPSYTQ
+576 
-589 NEQWAMQTQEAAASY
+589 
-604 LSEKCGYGYD
+604 
-614 QCMGLI
+614 
-620 GSGKAIDEAKNNINK
+620 
-635 RYVDVAERYENASD
+635 
-649 SQKRVMDLST
+649 
-659 EDLARDQAEAW
+659 
-670 ALNIDPSLNL
+670 
-680 SSGWQ
+680 
-685 RFVALHDLNDKPQ
+685 
-698 ILDDNEFERVSN
+698 
-710 QSEFGKLYRGVR
+710 
-722 DGFNVS
+722 
-728 ASDIIRDTMYGDKT
+728 
-742 YIGQG
+742 
-747 RPDGFYTSTQK
+747 
-758 ETAVDYGHGN
+758 
-768 YMTLCLSPKAKAIDE
+768 
-783 QELNRLASTEYL
+783 
-795 GIAPEVVA
+795 
-803 YSLGYNAVVRR
+803 
-814 NAPDGA
+814 
-820 WVDNGSGKKQEDDH
+820 
-834 IIFLTREAM
+834 
-843 CFPESTSPRA
+843 A
-853 DAADTD
+853 DATDTD
-859 RGVGVLVVQDGRF
+859 YGVGVLVVQDGRF

-965 TQNPERLFSPFAQSI
+965 TQNPERLFPPFAQSI

-991 GLTSEVQN
+991 GLTSDAQN

-1022 ESEGSSSGSIESGP
+1022 EGEGSSSGSTESGP
-1036 AVSPEGENVPCT
+1036 AVSPEGENAPCT

-1066 EMDFATKEEY
+1066 EMGFATKEEY

-1145 EFNREKDLKEED
+1145 EFNREKDLKEVD

>member
-91 GFDLNLKSNEMNA
+91 GFDLNLKSDELNA
-104 FVDEVLDDLEW
+104 FVEDALDDLEW
-115 DEKATIAIKWARLY
+115 EERAATAIKWARLY

-172 SLYQQDYGGKGV
+172 SLYQQDYGGNGV

-410 LSDTEQATVDQ
+410 LSDTEQAAVDQ

-476 LGTEPSALSD
+476 LGTEPSAMSD
-486 VEAARKNLEQG
+486 VEAAQKNIEQG
-497 QTPGGAEQSV
+497 QAPGGEEQS
-507 LAESHKDAANAENWV
+507 A
-522 TINGT
+522 T
-527 HVLIDENGVAQSGGK
+527 VA
-542 LKGKEFKGAKS
+542 
-553 QKSSEASKTS
+553 
-563 PTEPPSAKNSPDA
+563 PTATPPTTN
-576 VFAKTGYKPSYTQ
+576 
-589 NEQWAMQTQEAAASY
+589 
-604 LSEKCGYGYD
+604 
-614 QCMGLI
+614 
-620 GSGKAIDEAKNNINK
+620 
-635 RYVDVAERYENASD
+635 
-649 SQKRVMDLST
+649 
-659 EDLARDQAEAW
+659 
-670 ALNIDPSLNL
+670 
-680 SSGWQ
+680 
-685 RFVALHDLNDKPQ
+685 
-698 ILDDNEFERVSN
+698 
-710 QSEFGKLYRGVR
+710 
-722 DGFNVS
+722 
-728 ASDIIRDTMYGDKT
+728 
-742 YIGQG
+742 
-747 RPDGFYTSTQK
+747 
-758 ETAVDYGHGN
+758 
-768 YMTLCLSPKAKAIDE
+768 
-783 QELNRLASTEYL
+783 
-795 GIAPEVVA
+795 
-803 YSLGYNAVVRR
+803 
-814 NAPDGA
+814 
-820 WVDNGSGKKQEDDH
+820 
-834 IIFLTREAM
+834 
-843 CFPESTSPRA
+843 A
-853 DAADTD
+853 DATDTD
-859 RGVGVLVVQDGRF
+859 YGVGVLVVQDGRF

-965 TQNPERLFSPFAQSI
+965 TQNPERLFPPFAQSI
-980 TALLDVLSSNP
+980 TALFDVLSSNP
-991 GLTSEVQN
+991 GLTSDAQN

-1022 ESEGSSSGSIESGP
+1022 EGEGSSSGSTESGP

-1066 EMDFATKEEY
+1066 EMGFATKEEY

>member
-91 GFDLNLKSNEMNA
+91 GFDLNLKSDELNA
-104 FVDEVLDDLEW
+104 FVEDALDDLEW
-115 DEKATIAIKWARLY
+115 EERAATAIKWARLY

-410 LSDTEQATVDQ
+410 LSDTEQAAVDQ

-476 LGTEPSALSD
+476 LGTEPSAMSD
-486 VEAARKNLEQG
+486 VEAAQKNIEQG
-497 QTPGGAEQSV
+497 QAPGGEEQS
-507 LAESHKDAANAENWV
+507 A
-522 TINGT
+522 T
-527 HVLIDENGVAQSGGK
+527 VA
-542 LKGKEFKGAKS
+542 
-553 QKSSEASKTS
+553 
-563 PTEPPSAKNSPDA
+563 PTATPPTTN
-576 VFAKTGYKPSYTQ
+576 
-589 NEQWAMQTQEAAASY
+589 
-604 LSEKCGYGYD
+604 
-614 QCMGLI
+614 
-620 GSGKAIDEAKNNINK
+620 
-635 RYVDVAERYENASD
+635 
-649 SQKRVMDLST
+649 
-659 EDLARDQAEAW
+659 
-670 ALNIDPSLNL
+670 
-680 SSGWQ
+680 
-685 RFVALHDLNDKPQ
+685 
-698 ILDDNEFERVSN
+698 
-710 QSEFGKLYRGVR
+710 
-722 DGFNVS
+722 
-728 ASDIIRDTMYGDKT
+728 
-742 YIGQG
+742 
-747 RPDGFYTSTQK
+747 
-758 ETAVDYGHGN
+758 
-768 YMTLCLSPKAKAIDE
+768 
-783 QELNRLASTEYL
+783 
-795 GIAPEVVA
+795 
-803 YSLGYNAVVRR
+803 
-814 NAPDGA
+814 
-820 WVDNGSGKKQEDDH
+820 
-834 IIFLTREAM
+834 
-843 CFPESTSPRA
+843 A
-853 DAADTD
+853 DATDTD
-859 RGVGVLVVQDGRF
+859 YGVGVLVVQDGRF

-965 TQNPERLFSPFAQSI
+965 TQNPERLFPPFAQSI
-980 TALLDVLSSNP
+980 TALFDVLSSNP
-991 GLTSEVQN
+991 GLTSDAQN

-1022 ESEGSSSGSIESGP
+1022 EGEGSSSGSTESGP

-1066 EMDFATKEEY
+1066 EMGFATKEEY

-1145 EFNREKDLKEED
+1145 EFNREKDLKEVD

>member
-91 GFDLNLKSNEMNA
+91 GFDLNLKSDELNA
-104 FVDEVLDDLEW
+104 FVEDALDDLEW
-115 DEKATIAIKWARLY
+115 EEKAATAIKWARLY

-404 FKPLWS
+404 FNPLWS

-467 DEDDLLQSL
+467 DENDLLQSL
-476 LGTEPSALSD
+476 LGTEPSAMSD
-486 VEAARKNLEQG
+486 VEAAQKNIEQG
-497 QTPGGAEQSV
+497 QAPGGEEQSATV
-507 LAESHKDAANAENWV
+507 APTATPPTTNADAAEDENWV

-527 HVLIDENGVAQSGGK
+527 HVLIDENGVAQGGGN
-542 LKGKEFKGAKS
+542 LKGMSFKDAKS
-553 QKSSEASKTS
+553 QKGHSSETKSTAFS
-563 PTEPPSAKNSPDA
+563 PATKGLDESYTGSLDAARKFNKQLYESHPEAFGSEDVFDENCRAVYDKRFGSVKFLYENAEGEEKNLYKKVSFEEWEKMDYENQVHSYVDYDDFKKSYTDYYNEYA
-576 VFAKTGYKPSYTQ
+576 EKGSVVDGLNIYHNGAAKTGY
-589 NEQWAMQTQEAAASY
+589 
-604 LSEKCGYGYD
+604 
-614 QCMGLI
+614 
-620 GSGKAIDEAKNNINK
+620 GKAKGARKELDEK
-635 RYVDVAERYENASD
+635 YG
-649 SQKRVMDLST
+649 LSKF
-659 EDLARDQAEAW
+659 
-670 ALNIDPSLNL
+670 I
-680 SSGWQ
+680 
-685 RFVALHDLNDKPQ
+685 
-698 ILDDNEFERVSN
+698 DDNPDIHYS
-710 QSEFGKLYRGVR
+710 GGTLYRGVKSNASQVKQIQKALESGGTIDMR
-722 DGFNVS
+722 GCSSWTTQEYIAKDFCENSLKGS
-728 ASDIIRDTMYGDKT
+728 ASAKHVVFIEEGNKERNAMPYPYSSTGFMIQNEVLYSGTAKFKPVKAEEKDGTMYV
-742 YIGQG
+742 Y
-747 RPDGFYTSTQK
+747 
-758 ETAVDYGHGN
+758 V
-768 YMTLCLSPKAKAIDE
+768 
-783 QELNRLASTEYL
+783 
-795 GIAPEVVA
+795 
-803 YSLGYNAVVRR
+803 
-814 NAPDGA
+814 
-820 WVDNGSGKKQEDDH
+820 
-834 IIFLTREAM
+834 
-843 CFPESTSPRA
+843 
-853 DAADTD
+853 
-859 RGVGVLVVQDGRF
+859 
-872 LCGTR
+872 
-877 LKGGSVGGPGGH
+877 
-889 IEAGE
+889 
-894 SPEDAAIR
+894 
-902 ETQEEFGIT
+902 
-911 PKDLMPVAFLSDL
+911 
-924 KPPYCPSHVFLCT
+924 
-937 DFDGSIRCA
+937 
-946 DGEMTSPGFITAEK
+946 
-960 VAELS
+960 
-965 TQNPERLFSPFAQSI
+965 
-980 TALLDVLSSNP
+980 
-991 GLTSEVQN
+991 
-999 AKMKDRMDF
+999 
-1008 NEADHPRD
+1008 
-1016 ENGQFA
+1016 
-1022 ESEGSSSGSIESGP
+1022 ESE
-1036 AVSPEGENVPCT
+1036 
-1048 GFASPARLED
+1048 
-1058 HATRHGLA
+1058 
-1066 EMDFATKEEY
+1066 
-1076 QQKGI
+1076 
-1081 DFLKQPCGGDVIGYA
+1081 
-1096 RPDGVVV
+1096 
-1103 RFNTKTTEYATGVP
+1103 
-1117 GGPLKTYMKAKCNR
+1117 
-1131 KTGEARPE
+1131 
-1139 VAMKYY
+1139 
-1145 EFNREKDLKEED
+1145 
-1157 DEQGS
+1157 

>member
-91 GFDLNLKSNEMNA
+91 GFDLNLKSDELNA
-104 FVDEVLDDLEW
+104 FVEDALDDLEW
-115 DEKATIAIKWARLY
+115 EERAATAIKWARLY

-144 EEPVDWEHIRSID
+144 EEPVDWEHVRSID
-157 ELRVYERSIVQPDYA
+157 ELRVYERAIVQPDYA

-476 LGTEPSALSD
+476 LGTEPSTMSD
-486 VEAARKNLEQG
+486 VEAAQKNIEQG
-497 QTPGGAEQSV
+497 QAPGGEEQS
-507 LAESHKDAANAENWV
+507 A
-522 TINGT
+522 T
-527 HVLIDENGVAQSGGK
+527 VA
-542 LKGKEFKGAKS
+542 
-553 QKSSEASKTS
+553 
-563 PTEPPSAKNSPDA
+563 PTATPPTTN
-576 VFAKTGYKPSYTQ
+576 
-589 NEQWAMQTQEAAASY
+589 
-604 LSEKCGYGYD
+604 
-614 QCMGLI
+614 
-620 GSGKAIDEAKNNINK
+620 
-635 RYVDVAERYENASD
+635 
-649 SQKRVMDLST
+649 
-659 EDLARDQAEAW
+659 
-670 ALNIDPSLNL
+670 
-680 SSGWQ
+680 
-685 RFVALHDLNDKPQ
+685 
-698 ILDDNEFERVSN
+698 
-710 QSEFGKLYRGVR
+710 
-722 DGFNVS
+722 
-728 ASDIIRDTMYGDKT
+728 
-742 YIGQG
+742 
-747 RPDGFYTSTQK
+747 
-758 ETAVDYGHGN
+758 
-768 YMTLCLSPKAKAIDE
+768 
-783 QELNRLASTEYL
+783 
-795 GIAPEVVA
+795 
-803 YSLGYNAVVRR
+803 
-814 NAPDGA
+814 
-820 WVDNGSGKKQEDDH
+820 
-834 IIFLTREAM
+834 
-843 CFPESTSPRA
+843 A

-859 RGVGVLVVQDGRF
+859 YGVGVLVVQDGRF

-877 LKGGSVGGPGGH
+877 LKDGSVGGPGGH

-902 ETQEEFGIT
+902 ETREEFGIT

-965 TQNPERLFSPFAQSI
+965 TQNPERLFPPFAQSI

-991 GLTSEVQN
+991 GLTSDAQN

-1022 ESEGSSSGSIESGP
+1022 EGEGSCSGSTESGP
-1036 AVSPEGENVPCT
+1036 AVSPEGENAPCT

-1066 EMDFATKEEY
+1066 EMGFATKEEY

-1131 KTGEARPE
+1131 KTGEAQPE

>member
-91 GFDLNLKSNEMNA
+91 GFDLNLKSDELNA
-104 FVDEVLDDLEW
+104 FVEDALDDLEW
-115 DEKATIAIKWARLY
+115 EEKAATAIKWARLY

-410 LSDTEQATVDQ
+410 LSDTEQAAVDQ

-476 LGTEPSALSD
+476 LGTEPSTMSD
-486 VEAARKNLEQG
+486 VEAAQKNIEQG
-497 QTPGGAEQSV
+497 QAPGGEEQS
-507 LAESHKDAANAENWV
+507 A
-522 TINGT
+522 T
-527 HVLIDENGVAQSGGK
+527 VA
-542 LKGKEFKGAKS
+542 
-553 QKSSEASKTS
+553 
-563 PTEPPSAKNSPDA
+563 PTATPPTTN
-576 VFAKTGYKPSYTQ
+576 
-589 NEQWAMQTQEAAASY
+589 
-604 LSEKCGYGYD
+604 
-614 QCMGLI
+614 
-620 GSGKAIDEAKNNINK
+620 
-635 RYVDVAERYENASD
+635 
-649 SQKRVMDLST
+649 
-659 EDLARDQAEAW
+659 
-670 ALNIDPSLNL
+670 
-680 SSGWQ
+680 
-685 RFVALHDLNDKPQ
+685 
-698 ILDDNEFERVSN
+698 
-710 QSEFGKLYRGVR
+710 
-722 DGFNVS
+722 
-728 ASDIIRDTMYGDKT
+728 
-742 YIGQG
+742 
-747 RPDGFYTSTQK
+747 
-758 ETAVDYGHGN
+758 
-768 YMTLCLSPKAKAIDE
+768 
-783 QELNRLASTEYL
+783 
-795 GIAPEVVA
+795 
-803 YSLGYNAVVRR
+803 
-814 NAPDGA
+814 
-820 WVDNGSGKKQEDDH
+820 
-834 IIFLTREAM
+834 
-843 CFPESTSPRA
+843 A
-853 DAADTD
+853 DATDTD
-859 RGVGVLVVQDGRF
+859 YGVGVLVVQDGRF

-877 LKGGSVGGPGGH
+877 LNGGSVGGPGGH

-965 TQNPERLFSPFAQSI
+965 TQNPERLFPPFAQSI

-991 GLTSEVQN
+991 GLTSDAQN

-1022 ESEGSSSGSIESGP
+1022 EGEGSSSGSTESGP
-1036 AVSPEGENVPCT
+1036 AVSPEGENASCK
-1048 GFASPARLED
+1048 GFAAPEKKTVHFAKHGAEFGFSTED
-1058 HATRHGLA
+1058 
-1066 EMDFATKEEY
+1066 EY
-1076 QQKGI
+1076 EAAADK
-1081 DFLKQPCGGDVIGYA
+1081 FLQQPCGGDVIGYST
-1096 RPDGVVV
+1096 PKGKIV
-1103 RFNTKTTEYATGVP
+1103 RFNVKTTEYASGFP
-1117 GGPLKTYMKAKCNR
+1117 GQNICTYMKPKCGSGGVAKPD
-1131 KTGEARPE
+1131 T
-1139 VAMKYY
+1139 AMAYY
-1145 EFNREKDLKEED
+1145 NKFKEKD
-1157 DEQGS
+1157 GV

>member
-91 GFDLNLKSNEMNA
+91 GFDLNLKSDELNA
-104 FVDEVLDDLEW
+104 FVEDALDDLEW
-115 DEKATIAIKWARLY
+115 EEKAATAIKWARLY

-373 LKRNLRT
+373 LKRNLRI

-410 LSDTEQATVDQ
+410 LSDTEQAAVDQ

-476 LGTEPSALSD
+476 LGTEPSTMSD
-486 VEAARKNLEQG
+486 VEAAQKNIEQG
-497 QTPGGAEQSV
+497 QAPGGEEQSATV
-507 LAESHKDAANAENWV
+507 APTATPPTTNVDA
-522 TINGT
+522 T
-527 HVLIDENGVAQSGGK
+527 
-542 LKGKEFKGAKS
+542 
-553 QKSSEASKTS
+553 
-563 PTEPPSAKNSPDA
+563 
-576 VFAKTGYKPSYTQ
+576 
-589 NEQWAMQTQEAAASY
+589 
-604 LSEKCGYGYD
+604 
-614 QCMGLI
+614 
-620 GSGKAIDEAKNNINK
+620 
-635 RYVDVAERYENASD
+635 
-649 SQKRVMDLST
+649 
-659 EDLARDQAEAW
+659 
-670 ALNIDPSLNL
+670 
-680 SSGWQ
+680 
-685 RFVALHDLNDKPQ
+685 
-698 ILDDNEFERVSN
+698 
-710 QSEFGKLYRGVR
+710 
-722 DGFNVS
+722 
-728 ASDIIRDTMYGDKT
+728 
-742 YIGQG
+742 
-747 RPDGFYTSTQK
+747 
-758 ETAVDYGHGN
+758 
-768 YMTLCLSPKAKAIDE
+768 
-783 QELNRLASTEYL
+783 
-795 GIAPEVVA
+795 
-803 YSLGYNAVVRR
+803 
-814 NAPDGA
+814 
-820 WVDNGSGKKQEDDH
+820 
-834 IIFLTREAM
+834 
-843 CFPESTSPRA
+843 
-853 DAADTD
+853 DTD
-859 RGVGVLVVQDGRF
+859 YGVGVLVVQDGRF

-965 TQNPERLFSPFAQSI
+965 TQNPERLFPPFAQSI

-991 GLTSEVQN
+991 GLTSDAQN

-1022 ESEGSSSGSIESGP
+1022 EGEGSSSGSTESGP

-1066 EMDFATKEEY
+1066 EMGFATKEEY

-1145 EFNREKDLKEED
+1145 EFNREKDLKEVD

>member
-115 DEKATIAIKWARLY
+115 DEKATTAIKWARLY

-404 FKPLWS
+404 FKPMWS
-410 LSDTEQATVDQ
+410 LSDTEQAAVDQ

-476 LGTEPSALSD
+476 LGTEPSTMSD
-486 VEAARKNLEQG
+486 VEAAQKNIEQG
-497 QTPGGAEQSV
+497 QAPGGEEQS
-507 LAESHKDAANAENWV
+507 A
-522 TINGT
+522 T
-527 HVLIDENGVAQSGGK
+527 VA
-542 LKGKEFKGAKS
+542 
-553 QKSSEASKTS
+553 
-563 PTEPPSAKNSPDA
+563 PTATPPTTN
-576 VFAKTGYKPSYTQ
+576 
-589 NEQWAMQTQEAAASY
+589 
-604 LSEKCGYGYD
+604 
-614 QCMGLI
+614 
-620 GSGKAIDEAKNNINK
+620 
-635 RYVDVAERYENASD
+635 
-649 SQKRVMDLST
+649 
-659 EDLARDQAEAW
+659 
-670 ALNIDPSLNL
+670 
-680 SSGWQ
+680 
-685 RFVALHDLNDKPQ
+685 
-698 ILDDNEFERVSN
+698 
-710 QSEFGKLYRGVR
+710 
-722 DGFNVS
+722 
-728 ASDIIRDTMYGDKT
+728 
-742 YIGQG
+742 
-747 RPDGFYTSTQK
+747 
-758 ETAVDYGHGN
+758 
-768 YMTLCLSPKAKAIDE
+768 
-783 QELNRLASTEYL
+783 
-795 GIAPEVVA
+795 
-803 YSLGYNAVVRR
+803 
-814 NAPDGA
+814 
-820 WVDNGSGKKQEDDH
+820 
-834 IIFLTREAM
+834 
-843 CFPESTSPRA
+843 A

-965 TQNPERLFSPFAQSI
+965 TQNPERLFPPFAQSI
-980 TALLDVLSSNP
+980 AALLDVLSSNP
-991 GLTSEVQN
+991 GLTSDAQN

-1022 ESEGSSSGSIESGP
+1022 ESEGSSSGSTESGP
-1036 AVSPEGENVPCT
+1036 AVYPEGENASCK
-1048 GFASPARLED
+1048 GFAAPEKKTVHFTKHGAEFGFSTED
-1058 HATRHGLA
+1058 
-1066 EMDFATKEEY
+1066 EY
-1076 QQKGI
+1076 EAAADK
-1081 DFLKQPCGGDVIGYA
+1081 FLQQPCGGDVIGYST
-1096 RPDGVVV
+1096 PKGKIV
-1103 RFNTKTTEYATGVP
+1103 RFNVKTTEYASGFP
-1117 GGPLKTYMKAKCNR
+1117 GQNICTYMKPKCGSGGVAK
-1131 KTGEARPE
+1131 PDM
-1139 VAMKYY
+1139 AMAYY
-1145 EFNREKDLKEED
+1145 NKFKEKD
-1157 DEQGS
+1157 GV

>member
-91 GFDLNLKSNEMNA
+91 GFDLNLKSDELNA
-104 FVDEVLDDLEW
+104 FVEDALDDLEW
-115 DEKATIAIKWARLY
+115 EEKAATAIKWARLY

-410 LSDTEQATVDQ
+410 LSDTEQAAVDQ

-476 LGTEPSALSD
+476 LGTEPSAMSD
-486 VEAARKNLEQG
+486 VEAAQKNIEQG
-497 QTPGGAEQSV
+497 QAPGGEEQS
-507 LAESHKDAANAENWV
+507 A
-522 TINGT
+522 T
-527 HVLIDENGVAQSGGK
+527 VA
-542 LKGKEFKGAKS
+542 
-553 QKSSEASKTS
+553 
-563 PTEPPSAKNSPDA
+563 PTATPPTTN
-576 VFAKTGYKPSYTQ
+576 
-589 NEQWAMQTQEAAASY
+589 
-604 LSEKCGYGYD
+604 
-614 QCMGLI
+614 
-620 GSGKAIDEAKNNINK
+620 
-635 RYVDVAERYENASD
+635 
-649 SQKRVMDLST
+649 
-659 EDLARDQAEAW
+659 
-670 ALNIDPSLNL
+670 
-680 SSGWQ
+680 
-685 RFVALHDLNDKPQ
+685 
-698 ILDDNEFERVSN
+698 
-710 QSEFGKLYRGVR
+710 
-722 DGFNVS
+722 
-728 ASDIIRDTMYGDKT
+728 
-742 YIGQG
+742 
-747 RPDGFYTSTQK
+747 
-758 ETAVDYGHGN
+758 
-768 YMTLCLSPKAKAIDE
+768 
-783 QELNRLASTEYL
+783 
-795 GIAPEVVA
+795 
-803 YSLGYNAVVRR
+803 
-814 NAPDGA
+814 
-820 WVDNGSGKKQEDDH
+820 
-834 IIFLTREAM
+834 
-843 CFPESTSPRA
+843 A
-853 DAADTD
+853 DATDTD
-859 RGVGVLVVQDGRF
+859 YGVGVLVVQDGRF

-965 TQNPERLFSPFAQSI
+965 TQNPERLFPPFAQSI

-991 GLTSEVQN
+991 GLTSDAQN

-1022 ESEGSSSGSIESGP
+1022 EGEGSSSGSTESGP

-1066 EMDFATKEEY
+1066 EMGFATKEEY

-1145 EFNREKDLKEED
+1145 EFNKEKDLKEED

>member
-91 GFDLNLKSNEMNA
+91 GFDLNLKSDELNA
-104 FVDEVLDDLEW
+104 FVEDALDDLEW
-115 DEKATIAIKWARLY
+115 EEKAATAIKWARLY

-410 LSDTEQATVDQ
+410 LSDTEQAAVDQ

-467 DEDDLLQSL
+467 DEDNLLQSL
-476 LGTEPSALSD
+476 LGTEPSTMSD
-486 VEAARKNLEQG
+486 VEAAQKNIEQG
-497 QTPGGAEQSV
+497 QAPGGEEQS
-507 LAESHKDAANAENWV
+507 A
-522 TINGT
+522 T
-527 HVLIDENGVAQSGGK
+527 VA
-542 LKGKEFKGAKS
+542 
-553 QKSSEASKTS
+553 
-563 PTEPPSAKNSPDA
+563 PTATP
-576 VFAKTGYKPSYTQ
+576 
-589 NEQWAMQTQEAAASY
+589 
-604 LSEKCGYGYD
+604 
-614 QCMGLI
+614 
-620 GSGKAIDEAKNNINK
+620 
-635 RYVDVAERYENASD
+635 
-649 SQKRVMDLST
+649 
-659 EDLARDQAEAW
+659 
-670 ALNIDPSLNL
+670 
-680 SSGWQ
+680 
-685 RFVALHDLNDKPQ
+685 
-698 ILDDNEFERVSN
+698 
-710 QSEFGKLYRGVR
+710 
-722 DGFNVS
+722 
-728 ASDIIRDTMYGDKT
+728 
-742 YIGQG
+742 
-747 RPDGFYTSTQK
+747 
-758 ETAVDYGHGN
+758 
-768 YMTLCLSPKAKAIDE
+768 
-783 QELNRLASTEYL
+783 
-795 GIAPEVVA
+795 
-803 YSLGYNAVVRR
+803 
-814 NAPDGA
+814 
-820 WVDNGSGKKQEDDH
+820 
-834 IIFLTREAM
+834 LT
-843 CFPESTSPRA
+843 TNA

-859 RGVGVLVVQDGRF
+859 YGVGVLVVQDGRF

-902 ETQEEFGIT
+902 ETREEFGIT
-911 PKDLMPVAFLSDL
+911 PKDLVPVAFLSDL

-965 TQNPERLFSPFAQSI
+965 TQNPERLFPPFAQSI
-980 TALLDVLSSNP
+980 TALLDALSSNP
-991 GLTSEVQN
+991 GLTSDAQN

-1022 ESEGSSSGSIESGP
+1022 EGEGSSSGSTESGP

-1066 EMDFATKEEY
+1066 EMGFATKEEY

-1145 EFNREKDLKEED
+1145 EFNREKDLKEVD

>member
-91 GFDLNLKSNEMNA
+91 GFDLNLKSDELNA
-104 FVDEVLDDLEW
+104 FVEDALDDLEW
-115 DEKATIAIKWARLY
+115 EERAATAIKWARLY

-410 LSDTEQATVDQ
+410 LSDTEQAAVDQ

-476 LGTEPSALSD
+476 LGTEPSTMSD
-486 VEAARKNLEQG
+486 VEAAQKNIEQG
-497 QTPGGAEQSV
+497 QAPGGEEQS
-507 LAESHKDAANAENWV
+507 A
-522 TINGT
+522 T
-527 HVLIDENGVAQSGGK
+527 VA
-542 LKGKEFKGAKS
+542 
-553 QKSSEASKTS
+553 
-563 PTEPPSAKNSPDA
+563 PTATPPTTN
-576 VFAKTGYKPSYTQ
+576 
-589 NEQWAMQTQEAAASY
+589 
-604 LSEKCGYGYD
+604 
-614 QCMGLI
+614 
-620 GSGKAIDEAKNNINK
+620 
-635 RYVDVAERYENASD
+635 
-649 SQKRVMDLST
+649 
-659 EDLARDQAEAW
+659 
-670 ALNIDPSLNL
+670 
-680 SSGWQ
+680 
-685 RFVALHDLNDKPQ
+685 
-698 ILDDNEFERVSN
+698 
-710 QSEFGKLYRGVR
+710 
-722 DGFNVS
+722 
-728 ASDIIRDTMYGDKT
+728 
-742 YIGQG
+742 
-747 RPDGFYTSTQK
+747 
-758 ETAVDYGHGN
+758 
-768 YMTLCLSPKAKAIDE
+768 
-783 QELNRLASTEYL
+783 
-795 GIAPEVVA
+795 
-803 YSLGYNAVVRR
+803 
-814 NAPDGA
+814 
-820 WVDNGSGKKQEDDH
+820 
-834 IIFLTREAM
+834 
-843 CFPESTSPRA
+843 A
-853 DAADTD
+853 DATDTD
-859 RGVGVLVVQDGRF
+859 YGVGVLVVQDGRF

-965 TQNPERLFSPFAQSI
+965 TQNPERLFPPFAQSI

-991 GLTSEVQN
+991 GLTSDAQN

-1022 ESEGSSSGSIESGP
+1022 EGEGSSSGSTESGP

-1066 EMDFATKEEY
+1066 EMGFATKEEY

-1145 EFNREKDLKEED
+1145 EFNREKGLKEED

>member
-91 GFDLNLKSNEMNA
+91 GFDLNLKSDEVNA
-104 FVDEVLDDLEW
+104 FVEDALDDLEW
-115 DEKATIAIKWARLY
+115 EEKAATAIKWARLY

-410 LSDTEQATVDQ
+410 LSDTEQAAVDQ

-476 LGTEPSALSD
+476 LGTEPDAMSD
-486 VEAARKNLEQG
+486 VEAAQRNLEQA
-497 QTPGGAEQSV
+497 QAPGGAEQSIQ
-507 LAESHKDAANAENWV
+507 AAPPHAAN
-522 TINGT
+522 
-527 HVLIDENGVAQSGGK
+527 
-542 LKGKEFKGAKS
+542 
-553 QKSSEASKTS
+553 
-563 PTEPPSAKNSPDA
+563 
-576 VFAKTGYKPSYTQ
+576 
-589 NEQWAMQTQEAAASY
+589 
-604 LSEKCGYGYD
+604 
-614 QCMGLI
+614 
-620 GSGKAIDEAKNNINK
+620 
-635 RYVDVAERYENASD
+635 
-649 SQKRVMDLST
+649 
-659 EDLARDQAEAW
+659 
-670 ALNIDPSLNL
+670 
-680 SSGWQ
+680 
-685 RFVALHDLNDKPQ
+685 
-698 ILDDNEFERVSN
+698 
-710 QSEFGKLYRGVR
+710 
-722 DGFNVS
+722 
-728 ASDIIRDTMYGDKT
+728 
-742 YIGQG
+742 
-747 RPDGFYTSTQK
+747 
-758 ETAVDYGHGN
+758 
-768 YMTLCLSPKAKAIDE
+768 
-783 QELNRLASTEYL
+783 
-795 GIAPEVVA
+795 
-803 YSLGYNAVVRR
+803 
-814 NAPDGA
+814 
-820 WVDNGSGKKQEDDH
+820 
-834 IIFLTREAM
+834 
-843 CFPESTSPRA
+843 A

-859 RGVGVLVVQDGRF
+859 YGVGVLVVQDGRF

-877 LKGGSVGGPGGH
+877 QKEGSIGGPGGH

-902 ETQEEFGIT
+902 ETREEFGIT

-924 KPPYCPSHVFLCT
+924 KPPYCPSHVFLYT

-965 TQNPERLFSPFAQSI
+965 TQNPERLFPPFAQSI

-991 GLTSEVQN
+991 GLTSDAQN

-1022 ESEGSSSGSIESGP
+1022 EGEGSSSGSTESGP
-1036 AVSPEGENVPCT
+1036 AVSPAGENAPCT
-1048 GFASPARLED
+1048 GFASPEKLKD
-1058 HATRHGLA
+1058 HATRHGLE
-1066 EMDFATKEEY
+1066 EMGIQSEEEY

-1081 DFLKQPCGGDVIGYA
+1081 DFLKQPCGGDVVGYA
-1096 RPDGVVV
+1096 RSDGSIV
-1103 RFNTKTTEYATGVP
+1103 RFNTKTTEYASGFP
-1117 GGPLKTYMKAKCNR
+1117 GGVLKTYMKAKCGKNGAPNLDKAVAYYNSR
-1131 KTGEARPE
+1131 KEAE
-1139 VAMKYY
+1139 NK
-1145 EFNREKDLKEED
+1145 
-1157 DEQGS
+1157 

>member
-91 GFDLNLKSNEMNA
+91 GFDLNLKSDEVNA
-104 FVDEVLDDLEW
+104 FVEDALDDLEW
-115 DEKATIAIKWARLY
+115 EEKAATAIKWARLY

-157 ELRVYERSIVQPDYA
+157 ELRVYERSIVQPDSS

-210 SRCLVFR
+210 SRCLVFH

-305 SEGEQYDFKT
+305 SEGENYDFKT

-476 LGTEPSALSD
+476 LGTEPSTMSD
-486 VEAARKNLEQG
+486 VEAAQKNIEQG
-497 QTPGGAEQSV
+497 QAPGGEEQS
-507 LAESHKDAANAENWV
+507 A
-522 TINGT
+522 T
-527 HVLIDENGVAQSGGK
+527 VA
-542 LKGKEFKGAKS
+542 
-553 QKSSEASKTS
+553 
-563 PTEPPSAKNSPDA
+563 PTATPPTTN
-576 VFAKTGYKPSYTQ
+576 
-589 NEQWAMQTQEAAASY
+589 
-604 LSEKCGYGYD
+604 
-614 QCMGLI
+614 
-620 GSGKAIDEAKNNINK
+620 
-635 RYVDVAERYENASD
+635 
-649 SQKRVMDLST
+649 
-659 EDLARDQAEAW
+659 
-670 ALNIDPSLNL
+670 
-680 SSGWQ
+680 
-685 RFVALHDLNDKPQ
+685 
-698 ILDDNEFERVSN
+698 
-710 QSEFGKLYRGVR
+710 
-722 DGFNVS
+722 
-728 ASDIIRDTMYGDKT
+728 
-742 YIGQG
+742 
-747 RPDGFYTSTQK
+747 
-758 ETAVDYGHGN
+758 
-768 YMTLCLSPKAKAIDE
+768 
-783 QELNRLASTEYL
+783 
-795 GIAPEVVA
+795 
-803 YSLGYNAVVRR
+803 
-814 NAPDGA
+814 
-820 WVDNGSGKKQEDDH
+820 
-834 IIFLTREAM
+834 
-843 CFPESTSPRA
+843 A

-859 RGVGVLVVQDGRF
+859 YGVGVLVVQDGRF

-877 LKGGSVGGPGGH
+877 LKDGSVGGPGGH

-902 ETQEEFGIT
+902 ETREEFGIT

-946 DGEMTSPGFITAEK
+946 DGEMTSPAEK

-965 TQNPERLFSPFAQSI
+965 TQNPERLFPPFAQSI

-991 GLTSEVQN
+991 GLTSDAQN
-999 AKMKDRMDF
+999 AKMKDRIDF

-1022 ESEGSSSGSIESGP
+1022 ESEGSSSSSTESGP
-1036 AVSPEGENVPCT
+1036 AVSPEGENAPCT
-1048 GFASPARLED
+1048 GFASPEKLKD
-1058 HATRHGLA
+1058 HATRHGLE
-1066 EMDFATKEEY
+1066 EMGIQSEEEY

-1081 DFLKQPCGGDVIGYA
+1081 DFLKQPCGGDVVGYA
-1096 RPDGVVV
+1096 RSDGSIV
-1103 RFNTKTTEYATGVP
+1103 RFNTKTTEYASGFP
-1117 GGPLKTYMKAKCNR
+1117 GGVLKTYMKAKCGKNGAPNLDKAVAYYNSR
-1131 KTGEARPE
+1131 KEAE
-1139 VAMKYY
+1139 NK
-1145 EFNREKDLKEED
+1145 
-1157 DEQGS
+1157 

>member
-91 GFDLNLKSNEMNA
+91 GFDLNLKSDELNA
-104 FVDEVLDDLEW
+104 FVEDALDDLEW
-115 DEKATIAIKWARLY
+115 EEKAATAIKWARLY

-410 LSDTEQATVDQ
+410 LSDTEQAAVDQ

-476 LGTEPSALSD
+476 LGTEPSTMSD
-486 VEAARKNLEQG
+486 VEAAQKNIEQG
-497 QTPGGAEQSV
+497 QAPGGEEQS
-507 LAESHKDAANAENWV
+507 A
-522 TINGT
+522 T
-527 HVLIDENGVAQSGGK
+527 VA
-542 LKGKEFKGAKS
+542 
-553 QKSSEASKTS
+553 
-563 PTEPPSAKNSPDA
+563 PTATPPTTN
-576 VFAKTGYKPSYTQ
+576 
-589 NEQWAMQTQEAAASY
+589 
-604 LSEKCGYGYD
+604 
-614 QCMGLI
+614 
-620 GSGKAIDEAKNNINK
+620 
-635 RYVDVAERYENASD
+635 
-649 SQKRVMDLST
+649 
-659 EDLARDQAEAW
+659 
-670 ALNIDPSLNL
+670 
-680 SSGWQ
+680 
-685 RFVALHDLNDKPQ
+685 
-698 ILDDNEFERVSN
+698 
-710 QSEFGKLYRGVR
+710 
-722 DGFNVS
+722 
-728 ASDIIRDTMYGDKT
+728 
-742 YIGQG
+742 
-747 RPDGFYTSTQK
+747 
-758 ETAVDYGHGN
+758 
-768 YMTLCLSPKAKAIDE
+768 
-783 QELNRLASTEYL
+783 
-795 GIAPEVVA
+795 
-803 YSLGYNAVVRR
+803 
-814 NAPDGA
+814 
-820 WVDNGSGKKQEDDH
+820 
-834 IIFLTREAM
+834 
-843 CFPESTSPRA
+843 A
-853 DAADTD
+853 DATDTD
-859 RGVGVLVVQDGRF
+859 YGVGVLVVQDGRF

-965 TQNPERLFSPFAQSI
+965 TQNPERLFPPFAQSI

-991 GLTSEVQN
+991 GLTSDAQN

-1022 ESEGSSSGSIESGP
+1022 EGEGSSSGSAESGS
-1036 AVSPEGENVPCT
+1036 AVSPEGENASCK
-1048 GFASPARLED
+1048 GFADPEKKTVHFTKHGAEFGFSTED
-1058 HATRHGLA
+1058 
-1066 EMDFATKEEY
+1066 EY
-1076 QQKGI
+1076 EAAADK
-1081 DFLKQPCGGDVIGYA
+1081 FLQQPCGGDVIGYST
-1096 RPDGVVV
+1096 PKGKIV
-1103 RFNTKTTEYATGVP
+1103 RFNVKTTEYASGFP
-1117 GGPLKTYMKAKCNR
+1117 GQNICTYMKPKCGSGGVAKPD
-1131 KTGEARPE
+1131 T
-1139 VAMKYY
+1139 AMAYY
-1145 EFNREKDLKEED
+1145 NKFKEKD
-1157 DEQGS
+1157 GM